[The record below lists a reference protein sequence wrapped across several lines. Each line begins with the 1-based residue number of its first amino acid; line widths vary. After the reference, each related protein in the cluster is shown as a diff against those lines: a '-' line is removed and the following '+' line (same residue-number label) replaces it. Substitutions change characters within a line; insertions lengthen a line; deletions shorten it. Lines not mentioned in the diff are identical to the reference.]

1 MKNLLTKNE
10 RGVIEQNQEGIIH
23 DMRVTSATKEDLKK
37 SEIVK
42 DFNETVQQLQ
52 KEMDDRYQEAAKQF
66 DTMDFSLSKIEIKP
80 MWSRIIVKKLKVNPF
95 VQVKSDSGLITSA
108 EGYQQPQGFNSIT
121 GKYEEMKE
129 FIVVGIVMEVGPDV
143 KYLKEGDAVYYRID
157 TSVPVPFFHQG
168 FYSIDEKQVI
178 AFANEGLNE
187 RLNTI
192 AHGTN

>member
-23 DMRVTSATKEDLKK
+23 DMRITSATKEDLKK